1 MARKTLFDQGGGLTA
16 LQTTDI
22 EGLGSLYEDQHGNVY
37 RYVKNAGATAL
48 VAAGG
53 CFRKLGQSTVKGV
66 FQRVLPCDAATG
78 PATALITMG
87 AGVPVTAIAA
97 SGSGTGAY
105 GWIQVAGTKK
115 VTLMQTATAVDQQPG
130 CRAILTGLST
140 GIWGKCAT
148 NTIDST
154 NGGTVYANC
163 VEVVAEPAAT
173 GAATAASVLC
183 QIRCLR

>member
-1 MARKTLFDQGGGLTA
+1 MARKTLFDVGGGLTA
-16 LQTTDI
+16 LQTTDV
-22 EGLGSLYEDQHGNVY
+22 EGLGSLFEDQFGNTY
-37 RYVKNAGATAL
+37 RYVKNAGATAV

-53 CFRKLGQSTVKGV
+53 CFRDLGQTTPKGV
-66 FQRVLPCDAATG
+66 LKYILPCDAATG

-87 AGVPVTAIAA
+87 AGVPVTGIAA
-97 SGSGTGAY
+97 SGTATGDH

-115 VTLMQTATAVDQQPG
+115 VTLMQTATAVDQQAG

-154 NGGTVYANC
+154 NAGVVYHNV
-163 VEVVAEPAAT
+163 VEVAVGIAT
-173 GAATAASVLC
+173 TGVATAVSAIC
-183 QIRCLR
+183 HIKCLR